1 MAVLSAM
8 TNQANVQ
15 EFNVMK
21 KSAWVQ
27 DGISRMAMLACA
39 VLLAACAAPPTAA
52 PKAEPTAA
60 ATATPAA
67 TAAATTAS
75 SGMMHDHGSM
85 MMDAP
90 VDAMFIDG
98 MIVHHEGAIA
108 MAKQAQTEAQRPE
121 IKQLAGEI
129 IKAQEAEIKQMQE
142 WRAAWFP
149 DLKNTGGM
157 MDNAGAMMN
166 MGPMEVAAGD
176 EPFDIRF
183 IDAMIPHHEGALMMA
198 QMVQQRSQRPEIK
211 QLADE
216 IIKAQTAEIEQMKKW
231 RTEWSK

>member
-1 MAVLSAM
+1 
-8 TNQANVQ
+8 
-15 EFNVMK
+15 
-21 KSAWVQ
+21 
-27 DGISRMAMLACA
+27 MLAGA
-39 VLLAACAAPPTAA
+39 LILTACAAPPTAA
-52 PKAEPTAA
+52 PKVEPTVA
-60 ATATPAA
+60 PAA
-67 TAAATTAS
+67 TTVS
-75 SGMMHDHGSM
+75 SGMMHDHGNM

-98 MIVHHEGAIA
+98 MIVHHQGAIA
-108 MAKQAQTEAQRPE
+108 MAKQAQTESQRLE

-129 IKAQEAEIKQMQE
+129 IKAHEAEIKQMQE

-157 MDNAGAMMN
+157 MDNTGAMMN

-176 EPFDIRF
+176 APFDIRF
-183 IDAMIPHHEGALMMA
+183 IDEMIPHHEGALMMA

-211 QLADE
+211 QLADA

-231 RTEWSK
+231 RTEWTK